1 MYIYNVTVNIDETV
15 AEEWLKWMQES
26 HIPEMLSTGKFFE
39 AKLCQVMIEEEMGG
53 TTYAVQYTAKSKAH
67 LEAYYEEDA
76 TRLREDAMKKFADKM
91 LGFRTELKIVK
102 DFKA

>member
-1 MYIYNVTVNIDETV
+1 MYIYNVTINIDESIH
-15 AEEWLKWMQES
+15 EEFLIWIET
-26 HIPEMLSTGKFFE
+26 HIPDVLATGKFTE
-39 AKLCQVMIEEEMGG
+39 ARLVQVLVEEEMGG